1 MYKTQCTKG
10 EEIKEKV
17 RIAHSELV
25 ERDFMTKLSE
35 LPEHL
40 QEFIRTADFNHYYWW
55 RVVYKEDS
63 QSTPVRLVV
72 DPTMSGLNIL
82 LAKEENNLGNI
93 FDILTCSRTNQFSWA
108 AYISKLYNML
118 HLDYSALP
126 FSLFLYHS
134 SMDGSIEPDVYVM
147 TQAWYSV
154 VPTGAQAAIAINL
167 LAELFSSDHPDAIEV
182 LSKDIYV
189 DDVNPGAETEA
200 ERDNQI
206 SSTQSVLQQG
216 VLTEYM

>member
-1 MYKTQCTKG
+1 
-10 EEIKEKV
+10 
-17 RIAHSELV
+17 
-25 ERDFMTKLSE
+25 
-35 LPEHL
+35 
-40 QEFIRTADFNHYYWW
+40 
-55 RVVYKEDS
+55 
-63 QSTPVRLVV
+63 
-72 DPTMSGLNIL
+72 
-82 LAKEENNLGNI
+82 
-93 FDILTCSRTNQFSWA
+93 
-108 AYISKLYNML
+108 ML

-126 FSLFLYHS
+126 ISLFLYHS